1 MNSLP
6 LGTHNCAAPS
16 LWRRFM
22 AVVYEACLVGFALSF
37 IATYLLLTLLQWQW
51 PLGEL
56 RNAVLSAY
64 LFVVYGIYF
73 TYFWS
78 HGGQTLPMKTVEIKL
93 VGMAAE
99 KLSGR
104 RAAWR
109 YLLCWWGL
117 LPGALLIS
125 LMPNQHFLAFAVFA
139 ASSVFSVLW
148 AKWSPS
154 QQSLHDYWAGTRLI
168 LVYRG

>member
-1 MNSLP
+1 MNSLT
-6 LGTHNCAAPS
+6 LAAKEFATPS

-22 AVVYEACLVGFALSF
+22 AAVYEACLVCFALSF
-37 IATYLLLTLLQWQW
+37 IASYLLLTLLQWQW
-51 PLGEL
+51 PLSEA

-64 LFVVYGIYF
+64 LFVIYGIYF
-73 TYFWS
+73 VYFWS

-93 VGMAAE
+93 MGITAE
-99 KLSGR
+99 KIHWQ

-125 LMPNQHFLAFAVFA
+125 LMPDQHFLAFAVFA
-139 ASSVFSVLW
+139 AASIFSVLW
-148 AKWSPS
+148 AKWSPT
-154 QQSLHDYWAGTRLI
+154 QQSLHDYWAGTRLV